1 MSANSSQDRRVYVG
15 NLPYDI
21 RWMQLK
27 DFMRKA
33 GEVVFADVLTLPNG
47 MSKGCG
53 IVEYATSDQAQ
64 NAIATLTNQEL
75 NGRVIYVREDREAA
89 THGRGGPPGGRFG
102 GRDGGFGGYNN
113 PPTPYQGGGGFQDA
127 SGGAGVGTGNQ
138 LHVGNLPYSV
148 GWQELKDLFRQAG
161 NVIRADVFMGPDG
174 RSKGRG
180 TVVFETAADAQNAI
194 SHFSGYDLQG
204 RQLEVREDKFAGGGE
219 AVGGGHGFGG
229 GYGGRGGFGGPHR
242 GGFGFRGGFR
252 GGYGGGRGGF
262 QGGGGG
268 GGYERPPPPP
278 PNEFV
283 DGATSGGVPSNT
295 IHVRNLPWSTSNED
309 LVDLFQTIGKVERA
323 EIQIGLD
330 GRPKGSGVVQF
341 ENKELAEIAISK
353 FTGYNYGNRP
363 LGLSYVRYENG
374 PAQDNVAPPTAIEL
388 THGDQ

>member
-1 MSANSSQDRRVYVG
+1 RDRSRSPAGRRPYSRSPSPNGGYHRQRSPIGQRGYGDYQQGGGYGPGVNRAFGMSTQEKRVYVG
-15 NLPYDI
+15 NLPYDV
-21 RWMQLK
+21 RWMHLK

-53 IVEYATSDQAQ
+53 IVEYATADQAQ

-75 NGRVIYVREDREAA
+75 NGRVIYVREDREAT
-89 THGRGGPPGGRFG
+89 THGRGGPPAAGRLG
-102 GRDGGFGGYNN
+102 GRDGGGFGGY
-113 PPTPYQGGGGFQDA
+113 TS

-148 GWQELKDLFRQAG
+148 GWQELKDLFRQSG

-180 TVVFETAADAQNAI
+180 TVTFETTADAQNAI
-194 SHFSGYDLQG
+194 SRFNGYDLQG
-204 RQLEVREDKFAGGGE
+204 RVLEVREDKFAG
-219 AVGGGHGFGG
+219 
-229 GYGGRGGFGGPHR
+229 
-242 GGFGFRGGFR
+242 GGFR
-252 GGYGGGRGGF
+252 GGYGGGRGGGF
-262 QGGGGG
+262 H

-309 LVDLFQTIGKVERA
+309 LIDLFQTIGKVERA
-323 EIQIGLD
+323 EIQYGVD

-353 FTGYNYGNRP
+353 FTGYNYGNR
-363 LGLSYVRYENG
+363 YV
-374 PAQDNVAPPTAIEL
+374 IL
-388 THGDQ
+388 TE

>member
-1 MSANSSQDRRVYVG
+1 MSNQDKRVYVG
-15 NLPYDI
+15 NLPYDV
-21 RWMQLK
+21 RWMHLK

-53 IVEYATSDQAQ
+53 IVEYATVDQAQ

-89 THGRGGPPGGRFG
+89 THGRGGPPAGRFG
-102 GRDGGFGGYNN
+102 GRDGGFGGYSNA
-113 PPTPYQGGGGFQDA
+113 PMPYQGGGDEFQEA
-127 SGGAGVGTGNQ
+127 SAGAGVSAGNQ

-180 TVVFETAADAQNAI
+180 TVTFETAADAQNAI
-194 SHFSGYDLQG
+194 GRFNGYDLQG
-204 RQLEVREDKFAGGGE
+204 RQLDVREDKFAGGGGGGE
-219 AVGGGHGFGG
+219 GGHGFGG
-229 GYGGRGGFGGPHR
+229 GYGGRGGFGGPPSR
-242 GGFGFRGGFR
+242 GGYGFRGGFR
-252 GGYGGGRGGF
+252 GGYGGG
-262 QGGGGG
+262 GGGGG
-268 GGYERPPPPP
+268 RGGFHGGYERPPPPP

-323 EIQIGLD
+323 EIQFGID

-363 LGLSYVRYENG
+363 LGLSYVRYENDPMQENG
-374 PAQDNVAPPTAIEL
+374 GAPPTAIEL
-388 THGDQ
+388 THGE